1 MNTRQLTNF
10 IITGCTAL
18 LLAGIAGAT
27 PTPISQNFDTQVLG
41 VNGWTESGGNSTT
54 PSYNFS
60 TTTPEG
66 CCTPASPG
74 YIDAKDSS
82 SVGGTA
88 GIMTLYA
95 PLALFPQTAGFADLS
110 SYDVTN
116 GTAFYIHFALEQLS
130 NQANKSLSGNTGK
143 VNITGANNVI
153 IQANFFN
160 FGACAGCNNLPAGWN
175 LPTGNNLFS
184 AGIFQVYD
192 PVTGLTT
199 GAVSQALFTQTIS
212 AITKFGIEVELHGD
226 SSDNV
231 GFDAFGIDQVP
242 EPSYSVALLA
252 AGALGFYFKRRR
264 ATKA

>member
-1 MNTRQLTNF
+1 MNTRQLTSF

-18 LLAGIAGAT
+18 LLAGIAGAA
-27 PTPISQNFDTQVLG
+27 PIPISQNFDTQALG
-41 VNGWTESGGNSTT
+41 VAGWTEAGGNSAT
-54 PSYNFS
+54 PTYNFNAG
-60 TTTPEG
+60 TPAG

-74 YIDAKDSS
+74 YISAKDSAS
-82 SVGGTA
+82 PSGVA

-95 PLALFPQTAGFADLS
+95 PLALFPQTSGFGDLS
-110 SYDVTN
+110 SYDAFN

-130 NQANKSLSGNTGK
+130 TQANKPLSGNTGK
-143 VNITGANNVI
+143 INITGNNGLV
-153 IQANFFN
+153 IQADIFN
-160 FGACAGCNNLPAGWN
+160 FAACNCNNLPAGWN

-184 AGIFQVYD
+184 AGIFQVWD

-199 GAVSQALFTQTIS
+199 GPVTQALFTQTIS
-212 AITKFGIEVELHGD
+212 AITKFGVQVELHGD

-231 GFDAFGIDQVP
+231 GFDSFGIDQVP

-252 AGALGFYFKRRR
+252 AGVLGFYIKRRR